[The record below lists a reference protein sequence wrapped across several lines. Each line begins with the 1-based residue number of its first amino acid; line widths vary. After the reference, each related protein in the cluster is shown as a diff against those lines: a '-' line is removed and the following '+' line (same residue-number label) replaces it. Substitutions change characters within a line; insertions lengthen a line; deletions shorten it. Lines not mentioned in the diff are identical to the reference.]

1 MLLEDNLCIIF
12 IKSSWNFS
20 KFQRYLVCEAF
31 ISVDALSKMY
41 VVPKIK
47 IQFPTDKTTYF
58 LGVIPCVTH
67 LSLLKVPKF
76 YQNVIP
82 MIV

>member
-1 MLLEDNLCIIF
+1 M
-12 IKSSWNFS
+12 
-20 KFQRYLVCEAF
+20 CEAF

-82 MIV
+82 IIV